1 MPVTAYYGVIQ
12 QGEVAEYKGDQ
23 AEDRPATSYDVT
35 LPGYITDISSGC
47 GAALATNCASGD
59 VITFSTDLSSY
70 LYGLQDHGIAEAS
83 WFMPD
88 HKTNKIKILNR

>member
-35 LPGYITDISSGC
+35 LPGYITDIVVGR
-47 GAALATNCASGD
+47 CAQS
-59 VITFSTDLSSY
+59 
-70 LYGLQDHGIAEAS
+70 
-83 WFMPD
+83 
-88 HKTNKIKILNR
+88 